1 VTRSGGPRGL
11 TIVEFLVATSIVAF
25 AILGVASM
33 FPAALRTVMRGGE
46 TTKAVMLV
54 QAMADVIRS
63 EPFDVLVARYNNLDT
78 QTLTVSC
85 PLDETSVPPPYDDYT
100 KKKWACDLQATGA
113 QDSGRGLPAAS
124 GRVRVECVDAGGS
137 AVTCP
142 GGLRRVTVSVL
153 WGESPRQSVSVM
165 SHVARIR

>member
-1 VTRSGGPRGL
+1 MRSRGPCGL

-46 TTKAVMLV
+46 TTKAIMLV
-54 QAMADVIRS
+54 QAMADIIRS
-63 EPFDVLVARYNNLDT
+63 EPFDALVARYDNLDT
-78 QTLTVSC
+78 QALTVSC

-100 KKKWACDLQATGA
+100 KKKWACDLRLTGA
-113 QDSGRGLPAAS
+113 QDSGRGLPGAS
-124 GRVRVECVDAGGS
+124 GRVRVECVDAGG
-137 AVTCP
+137 AVVTCP
-142 GGLRRVTVSVL
+142 NGLRRVTVSVS
-153 WGESPRQSVSVM
+153 WGENPPRLVSVV

>member
-1 VTRSGGPRGL
+1 MRSRGPGGL

-46 TTKAVMLV
+46 TTKAIMLV
-54 QAMADVIRS
+54 QAMADIIRS
-63 EPFDVLVARYNNLDT
+63 EPFDVLVARYDNLDT
-78 QTLTVSC
+78 RSLSVSC
-85 PLDETSVPPPYDDYT
+85 PLDETGLPPPYDDYT
-100 KKKWACDLQATGA
+100 KKKWACDLLMTGA

-124 GRVRVECVDAGGS
+124 GRVRVECVDAGG
-137 AVTCP
+137 AVATCP
-142 GGLRRVTVSVL
+142 NGLRRVTVSVS
-153 WGESPRQSVSVM
+153 WGESPSRSVSVV